1 MNVTREVI
9 LDLLPV
15 YLAGEASA
23 DTRKLVDEYL
33 KQDLELGREI
43 RQKMVENLAAVAA
56 PAMPPELE
64 LKTLRRTRKLLSKQR
79 WLFGMAILFTL
90 LPGLTILRFSA
101 GRRPDVQVL
110 ARDYPWLALFS
121 LLVGIVLWVAY
132 YLTRRSSDSIL

>member
-33 KQDLELGREI
+33 KQDVELGREI

-56 PAMPPELE
+56 PAVPPELE
-64 LKTLRRTRKLLSKQR
+64 LKTLRRTRRLLSKQR

-90 LPGLTILRFSA
+90 MPGLTILRFSA

-110 ARDYPWLALFS
+110 SRDYPWLALFS

-132 YLTRRSSDSIL
+132 YFTRRRSDSIL

>member
-23 DTRKLVDEYL
+23 DTRQLVDEYL
-33 KQDLELGREI
+33 KHDTELGLEI

-56 PAMPPELE
+56 PAMPPDLE
-64 LKTLRRTRKLLSKQR
+64 LKALRRTRALLSTQR

-90 LPGLTILRFSA
+90 MPGLTILRFTA

-110 ARDYPWLALFS
+110 ALDYPVVAVFS
-121 LLVGIVLWVAY
+121 LMVGIGLWVGY
-132 YLTRRSSDSIL
+132 YFSRRRLGSVV